1 MNRIKQA
8 ALFMGYCLLM
18 APVFP
23 LFGILGAFRILRGKA
38 TASFGPDWSF
48 NYTNTQPK

>member
-1 MNRIKQA
+1 MHRIKQA
-8 ALFMGYCLLM
+8 FLFLSYCLLM

-23 LFGILGAFRILRGKA
+23 LFGLVGAIRILRGKA
-38 TASFGPDWSF
+38 TASVGPDWSF